1 LIVLGLQRAQ
11 MISIKG
17 GSELLVYGGHVGGA
31 PLDDIWK
38 YEVAKD
44 SWTQFGKM
52 LTARAD
58 HVTIAVSG
66 VVCP

>member
-1 LIVLGLQRAQ
+1 

-17 GSELLVYGGHVGGA
+17 GSELLVYGGRVSSE
-31 PLDDIWK
+31 PLDGIWK

-44 SWTQFGKM
+44 SWTQFVKM